1 MDRLRPWGLS
11 LWRALPEFRV
21 LAVLALVA
29 AAIWGFAELA
39 DEVLEGETHAL
50 DQAVL
55 LALRHPADPSDP
67 LGPLWLEELVRDF
80 TALGGYGVLVLL
92 VLAAAVFLVLQ
103 RQLNAALFLVL
114 AIGGGQ
120 LLTSLLKLGFD
131 RPRPDLV
138 PHGTLIQTASF
149 PSGHAM
155 MSAVTYLTLGAILV
169 RAQPQ
174 RVLKVYLIALAILLT
189 VIVGFSRVYLGVHWP
204 TDVLAGWAL
213 GAAWALLCWLI
224 AWWLRIHDRPPPAP
238 GTAAAP

>member
-1 MDRLRPWGLS
+1 
-11 LWRALPEFRV
+11 V

-29 AAIWGFAELA
+29 ATIWGFAELA
-39 DEVLEGETHAL
+39 DEVLEGETHAFDEAL
-50 DQAVL
+50 L
-55 LALRHPADPSDP
+55 LALRNPADPSDP
-67 LGPLWLEELVRDF
+67 LGPLWLEELIRDF
-80 TALGGYGVLVLL
+80 TALGGYGVLVFL
-92 VLAAAVFLVLQ
+92 VLAAVGFLVLQ

-138 PHGTLIQTASF
+138 PHGTLVQTASF

-155 MSAVTYLTLGAILV
+155 MAAVTYLTLGAILA

-174 RVLKVYLIALAILLT
+174 RRLKIYLIALAILIT
-189 VIVGFSRVYLGVHWP
+189 MAVGFSRVYLGVHWP

-224 AWWLRIHDRPPPAP
+224 AWWLRIRDRPPPEP
-238 GTAAAP
+238 GRAAWG